1 MRLILVGPPGSGK
14 GTQAKLLAK
23 RHGLAHISTGDMLR
37 EAMRLGTVA
46 GKKAEKFVVS
56 GQLAPDDLVNEV
68 VADRF
73 HRDDRPDHF
82 VMDGYPRTVAQAASF
97 DALLRQQ
104 FLDLTAVIVLRVD
117 DDAIVERLSGRRIC
131 PKDQTPYHIRY
142 NPPRVPGVC
151 DVCGTALVQRPD
163 DQEEKVRRRLKEY
176 HETTAELIPY
186 YRDKGLVREVEG
198 MGQIEE
204 INRRIEQVLQHQA
217 GPAC

>member
-1 MRLILVGPPGSGK
+1 
-14 GTQAKLLAK
+14 LLAK

-37 EAMRLGTVA
+37 EAVRLGTPA
-46 GKKAEKFVVS
+46 GKKAEPFVVN

-73 HRDDRPDHF
+73 RRGDRPDQF

-104 FLDLTAVIVLRVD
+104 FLDLTAVVVLQVD

-151 DVCGTALVQRPD
+151 DVCSTPLVQRAD
-163 DQEEKVRRRLKEY
+163 DHEETIRRRLKEY

-186 YRDKGLVREVEG
+186 YRKQGLVREVEG
-198 MGQIEE
+198 MGEIEE

>member
-37 EAMRLGTVA
+37 EAVRLGTPA
-46 GKKAEKFVVS
+46 GKKAEPFVVN

-73 HRDDRPDHF
+73 RRGDRPDQF

-104 FLDLTAVIVLRVD
+104 FLDLTAVVVLQVD

-151 DVCGTALVQRPD
+151 DVCSTPLVQRAD
-163 DQEEKVRRRLKEY
+163 DHEETIRRRLKEY

-186 YRDKGLVREVEG
+186 YRKQGLVREVEG
-198 MGQIEE
+198 MGEIEE
-204 INRRIEQVLQHQA
+204 INRRLEQVLQHQA

>member
-37 EAMRLGTVA
+37 EAVRLGTPA
-46 GKKAEKFVVS
+46 GKKAEPFVVN

-73 HRDDRPDHF
+73 RRGDRPDQF

-104 FLDLTAVIVLRVD
+104 FLDLTAVVVLQVD

-151 DVCGTALVQRPD
+151 DVCSTPLVQRAD
-163 DQEEKVRRRLKEY
+163 DHEETIRRRLKEY

-186 YRDKGLVREVEG
+186 YRKQGLVREVEG
-198 MGQIEE
+198 MGEIEE